1 MTLPPDR
8 PRTSDV
14 ALMLFA
20 VGMLIF
26 GSPARALWANSGRN
40 WLTPFGLWLLLLLVA
55 AAAART
61 RKSDDS

>member
-20 VGMLIF
+20 VGVLIF
-26 GSPARALWANSGRN
+26 VSAARILWASPERH
-40 WLTPFGLWLLLLLVA
+40 WLTPFGLWLVLLLVA
-55 AAAART
+55 GAAART
-61 RKSDDS
+61 RKSDDP